1 MEMKKIRI
9 IGIVVLLASVAFV
22 MTSALQVMPTGVRI
36 TVLNKMGNPVE
47 NAKVTLF
54 ANETDYENEQ
64 NAVAGP
70 VFTDDKGRVTIKNLD
85 EVQYY
90 VQVVKGDESNYGE
103 AEKTDKLEKNKINKF
118 NIIIE

>member
-1 MEMKKIRI
+1 MNMRKFRI
-9 IGIVVLLASVAFV
+9 IGILVLLVSVV
-22 MTSALQVMPTGVRI
+22 VIMSSAYQVMPTGVRI

-54 ANETDYENEQ
+54 ANETDYAKEV

-70 VFTDDKGRVTIKNLD
+70 VFTDEKGRVTIKNLD

>member
-1 MEMKKIRI
+1 MRNLRI
-9 IGIVVLLASVAFV
+9 IGVLALLVSVVFV
-22 MTSALQVMPTGVRI
+22 MTSAYQVLPTGVRI
-36 TVLNKMGNPVE
+36 TVLNKMGTPVE

-54 ANETDYENEQ
+54 ANEADYENEQ

-70 VFTDDKGRVTIKNLD
+70 VFTDEKGRVTIKNL
-85 EVQYY
+85 EEIQYY
-90 VQVVKGDESNYGE
+90 VQVVNGDESNYGE

>member
-1 MEMKKIRI
+1 MRNFRI
-9 IGIVVLLASVAFV
+9 IGVITLLLSVICI
-22 MTSALQVMPTGVRI
+22 MTSTAQVLPTGVRI

-54 ANETDYENEQ
+54 ANEADYENEQ

-70 VFTDDKGRVTIKNLD
+70 VFTDEKGRVTIKNLD

-90 VQVVKGDESNYGE
+90 VQVVQGDASNYGE

>member
-1 MEMKKIRI
+1 MKKIKLL
-9 IGIVVLLASVAFV
+9 GVLAMLVCASLLT
-22 MTSALQVMPTGVRI
+22 MSAYQVMPTGVRI
-36 TVLNKMGNPVE
+36 TVLNKLGTPVE

-54 ANETDYENEQ
+54 ANEADYEKEE

-70 VFTDDKGRVTIKNLD
+70 AFTDEKGRVTFKNLE

-103 AEKTDKLEKNKINKF
+103 AEKTDKLEKGKINKF